1 MTNDIAAPKIY
12 DEQDYFDFEIM
23 VNKPLLDGDITRSP
37 FYGVYTSQL
46 ISFTRMCS
54 NVCDFRDSGYLP
66 LFRSLDILYVLCT
79 AFKAVFLTFNS
90 SNQNLTVLKTR
101 LSIS

>member
-1 MTNDIAAPKIY
+1 MTNDIAASKIY

-23 VNKPLLDGDITRSP
+23 VNKPLLDGDIPRSP

-46 ISFTRMCS
+46 IRFTRMCS
-54 NVCDFRDSGYLP
+54 NVCDFRDSVYLP

-79 AFKAVFLTFNS
+79 AFKAV
-90 SNQNLTVLKTR
+90 
-101 LSIS
+101 